1 MLGIF
6 CIICC
11 AEALAGWAILNRIA
25 YALYRPWCKKI
36 NAHAA
41 TIVAHRLF
49 SIFAAY
55 FNFRFVGDYALV
67 PQLPEQYLLISNH
80 QSILDIIAYMNYLDG
95 KRLRFVAKQELAN
108 NIPLVSIMLKS
119 DEHCLVQRTGSPS
132 QAMRALDS
140 FAGRIKR
147 NNWIPVLFPEGTRS
161 KDGNVGTFHSAG
173 FRRFLSKAPM
183 PVVVAAVD
191 GGWKIS
197 SMQRL
202 AMNLSG
208 GAYRVKILKIYP
220 VPTTKEA
227 QLKVLEEG
235 KALIQEQLAIWRK
248 EDSASLKLG

>member
-1 MLGIF
+1 MAGIF

-11 AEALAGWAILNRIA
+11 ITALAGWALLNRVA

-36 NAHAA
+36 NAHLS
-41 TIVAHRLF
+41 TVIVRRIF

-55 FNFRFVGDYALV
+55 LHFRFAGDYTLV

-80 QSILDIIAYMNYLDG
+80 QSILDIVVYMNYLGG
-95 KRLRFVAKQELAN
+95 KRLRFVAKKELAH
-108 NIPLVSIMLKS
+108 NIPLVSVMLKS

-132 QAMRALDS
+132 QAMQAMDS
-140 FAGRIKR
+140 FAERIKR

-161 KDGNVGTFHSAG
+161 KNGSVGTFHSAG

-191 GGWKIS
+191 GGWNIS
-197 SMQRL
+197 SVQRL
-202 AMNLSG
+202 AVNLHG
-208 GAYRVKILKIYP
+208 GAYRVKVLKIYP
-220 VPTTKEA
+220 IPTVKET

-235 KALIQEQLAIWRK
+235 KALIEQQLTAWRTA
-248 EDSASLKLG
+248 EHT